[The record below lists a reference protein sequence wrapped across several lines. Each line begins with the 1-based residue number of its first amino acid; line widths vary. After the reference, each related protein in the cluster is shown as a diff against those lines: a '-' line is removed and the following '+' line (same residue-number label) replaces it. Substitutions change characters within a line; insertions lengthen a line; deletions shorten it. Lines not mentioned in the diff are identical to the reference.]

1 MKVNLHFSG
10 IHSEDLHRFDERLQ
24 TAHRLIHEKTGEGS
38 DYLGWVDY
46 VSKLSPELI
55 ADIKRTADRIRSQA
69 DVLVVVGIGGSY
81 LGSKAVI
88 EALSPAY
95 RRKPEVLFAGTS
107 MSSLDIT
114 DLLDYLQGK
123 SVFLNVISKSGTTL
137 EPAVAFR
144 VLRKFMEDT
153 YGEEAN
159 QRIIATTDANKG
171 ALLELAKEKGYHRYE
186 VPDDVGGRYSV
197 MTPVGLLP
205 IAVAGISLDKF
216 LEGFREGEREYAEPS
231 LDKNQAYRYA
241 VARNVLL
248 EQGKQ
253 VEIYV
258 QYKPRMNY
266 FNEWLKQLYGESE
279 GKDHLGIFPA
289 AVINSSDLHSMGQ
302 YIQDGQRFL
311 FETVLDFR
319 SPSAD
324 VFIPHDK
331 ANLDGLDYLVGKDL
345 HFINRKAMMGT
356 ILAHVEGG
364 VPNILIETDRY
375 DTKTIGKLMYFFMK
389 ACGISGYILGVNPFN
404 QPGVEEYKLN
414 MFALLGKPGSEARQ
428 ALLEEKLNHS
438 EAL

>member
-10 IHSEDLHRFDERLQ
+10 IQQTDLDRFADRLQ
-24 TAHRLIHEKTGEGS
+24 TAHDLIHERTGAGS

-46 VSKLSPELI
+46 VSRLSSEVV
-55 ADIKRTADRIRSQA
+55 ADIKRTAERIRATA
-69 DVLVVVGIGGSY
+69 DVLVVIGIGGSY

-95 RRKPEVLFAGTS
+95 GRKPEVLFAGNA
-107 MSSLDIT
+107 MSSLDIAE
-114 DLLDYLQGK
+114 LLSYLKGK
-123 SVFLNVISKSGTTL
+123 DVYLNVISKSGTTL

-144 VLRKFMEDT
+144 VLRQFMEET
-153 YGEEAN
+153 YGDESSK
-159 QRIIATTDANKG
+159 RIIATTDANKG
-171 ALLELAKEKGYHRYE
+171 ALLQLAEEMGYHRYE

-205 IAVAGISLDKF
+205 MAVAGISLDKF
-216 LEGFREGEREYAEPS
+216 LEGFREGEREYSIPS
-231 LDKNQAYRYA
+231 LEKNQAYRYA
-241 VARNVLL
+241 VARNILL
-248 EQGKQ
+248 EQGKII
-253 VEIYV
+253 EIYA
-258 QYKPRMNY
+258 QYKPRLNY
-266 FNEWLKQLYGESE
+266 LNEWLKQLYGESE

-302 YIQDGQRFL
+302 YIQDGQRIL

-324 VFIPHDK
+324 VFIPADT
-331 ANLDGLDYLVGKDL
+331 ANLDGLNYLAGKDL

-364 VPNILIETDRY
+364 VPNILIETERY
-375 DTKTIGKLMYFFMK
+375 DTKTLGKLMYFFMK
-389 ACGISGYILGVNPFN
+389 ACGISGYLLGVNPFN

-428 ALLEEKLNHS
+428 ALLEDKLNRS